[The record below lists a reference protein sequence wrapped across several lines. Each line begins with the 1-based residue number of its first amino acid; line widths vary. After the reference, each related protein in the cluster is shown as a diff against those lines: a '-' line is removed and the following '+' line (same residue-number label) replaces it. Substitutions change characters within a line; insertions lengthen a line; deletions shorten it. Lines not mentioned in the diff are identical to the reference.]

1 MPGTRTVRK
10 IDMGAFFL
18 SYMTELAPLERSA
31 DREL

>member
-18 SYMTELAPLERSA
+18 SYMAELRRSNMCA